1 MEEFDAMPSEPP
13 TVAAASRYFATSP
26 IKFIAMSLCTFGI
39 YELYWSYKNWR
50 FIKDRDGLEI
60 KPFWRAFF
68 YPLWHYSLL
77 TELNKTLK
85 SRVLSIG
92 FVRGGL
98 AAWVLVLNFAIQL
111 PDPYWLLS
119 MLTVLGF
126 IPALLAMQGDE
137 STNAL
142 QDKPK
147 SFRPSNL
154 IAYLLGGPAFA
165 IIALSAIGFLP
176 STAVVTEDEMWDRD
190 IEYLRENDILGPD
203 EKIAYFYSEG
213 VWSIAEG
220 GQFFSDNFV
229 TSYSQDL
236 DTGEIYLDYVE
247 FSRINDID
255 VAWAVTWMDMTIVTV
270 TTDDDYQIEL
280 WLSAEAGGDQK
291 FVTEMKTRW
300 NRSRD

>member
-1 MEEFDAMPSEPP
+1 
-13 TVAAASRYFATSP
+13 
-26 IKFIAMSLCTFGI
+26 
-39 YELYWSYKNWR
+39 
-50 FIKDRDGLEI
+50 
-60 KPFWRAFF
+60 
-68 YPLWHYSLL
+68 
-77 TELNKTLK
+77 LK

-98 AAWVLVLNFAIQL
+98 AACVLVLNLAINR

-119 MLTVLGF
+119 MLTALGF

-190 IEYLRENDILGPD
+190 IEYLRENEILGPD
-203 EKIAYFYSEG
+203 EKIAYFYSDG
-213 VWSIAEG
+213 IWSIAEG

-236 DTGEIYLDYVE
+236 DTGEIYPDYVE

-255 VAWAVTWMDMTIVTV
+255 VAWAETWMDMTIMTV

-280 WLSAEAGGDQK
+280 WLSAEVEGDQK
-291 FVTEMKTRW
+291 FVTEMKARW

>member
-1 MEEFDAMPSEPP
+1 MEDFDAMRSEPP
-13 TVAAASRYFATSP
+13 IAAAAPRYFATSP

-39 YELYWSYKNWR
+39 YELYWTYKNWR
-50 FIKDRDGLEI
+50 FLKERDGLEI
-60 KPFWRAFF
+60 NPFWRAFF

-92 FVRGGL
+92 VVRGGL
-98 AAWVLVLNFAIQL
+98 AACVLVLSFTIHL

-126 IPALLAMQGDE
+126 IPALLAMQGDAA
-137 STNAL
+137 TNAL
-142 QDKPK
+142 QDKTK

-154 IAYLLGGPAFA
+154 IAYLLGGPLFVFV
-165 IIALSAIGFLP
+165 ALSTIGFFP
-176 STAVVTEDEMWDRD
+176 STAVVTEAAMWDRD

-213 VWSIAEG
+213 AWSIAEG

-255 VAWAVTWMDMTIVTV
+255 VAWAESWMDMTIVTV
-270 TTDDDYQIEL
+270 TTDDDYQFEL
-280 WLSAEAGGDQK
+280 WLSEEAEGDQK
-291 FVTEMKTRW
+291 FVTELIKRW
-300 NRSRD
+300 NRSRN

>member
-1 MEEFDAMPSEPP
+1 MEEFDAMRSEQP
-13 TVAAASRYFATSP
+13 TDCPTPRYFATSP

-60 KPFWRAFF
+60 MPFWRAFF

-85 SRVLSIG
+85 SEVLSIG
-92 FVRGGL
+92 FVRGSL
-98 AAWVLVLNFAIQL
+98 AACVLVLNFSIDL

-119 MLTVLGF
+119 TLTVLGF
-126 IPALLAMQGDE
+126 IPALFAMQ
-137 STNAL
+137 
-142 QDKPK
+142 DKSK
-147 SFRPSNL
+147 SFHPSNL

-165 IIALSAIGFLP
+165 IVALSAIGFLP
-176 STAVVTEDEMWDRD
+176 STAVVTEESMWDRD
-190 IEYLRENDILGPD
+190 IEYLRQNEILGPD

-213 VWSIAEG
+213 AWSIAEG

-247 FSRINDID
+247 FSRISDID
-255 VAWAVTWMDMTIVTV
+255 VAWAETWLDMTIVTI
-270 TTDDDYQIEL
+270 TTDDDYQFEL
-280 WLSAEAGGDQK
+280 WLPSEEEGDQK
-291 FVTEMKTRW
+291 FVTELKKRW
-300 NRSRD
+300 NHSRE